1 MPISMSSLRPLYRT
15 DILEWTPEDISC
27 WKKYQSLLETNRAVT
42 KEYVDALNLRRG
54 QKIAIRPLWVPRAF
68 QTKYFQH
75 DESSITTVNLER
87 HDTYDF
93 RELAKVSPLLTLAE
107 AAKHLGIMAS
117 TLSACYGEGFVCF
130 GRDSNKILVDNF
142 KINGQYYITN
152 KSMERLKEELRS
164 RGGISPEEARKLE
177 AEHRKEI
184 REYYKSCKQIA
195 LEGHSRSIDER
206 AYRWQQDL
214 EITAA
219 ALEDLDRINGGFL

>member
-1 MPISMSSLRPLYRT
+1 
-15 DILEWTPEDISC
+15 
-27 WKKYQSLLETNRAVT
+27 
-42 KEYVDALNLRRG
+42 
-54 QKIAIRPLWVPRAF
+54 
-68 QTKYFQH
+68 
-75 DESSITTVNLER
+75 
-87 HDTYDF
+87 
-93 RELAKVSPLLTLAE
+93 
-107 AAKHLGIMAS
+107 
-117 TLSACYGEGFVCF
+117 
-130 GRDSNKILVDNF
+130 
-142 KINGQYYITN
+142 
-152 KSMERLKEELRS
+152 MERLKEELRS